1 MLVTTALTDR
11 LARRIFCSAGHY
23 APMTAF
29 SKRAN
34 TTYQNAQRRG
44 ASYQVN
50 CIKHTSGNV
59 QELACEDCG
68 EVKPLNAFSN
78 SARKVN
84 GSARCRDCV
93 SWTEADTT
101 TANPLP
107 APLEPRAPDELDF
120 RLNARDE
127 LEEEFETLDEEAE
140 ILVGGMTAMSVGDS
154 TTSVGRGGSGW
165 GLASSGQSDVT
176 STAGS
181 DSVRPRP
188 TRGNL
193 YTAYGP
199 DGQAETRAQSVITT
213 SDTTSITKT
222 NITTTRSSRGF
233 AKVSGRKAPIVAPDY
248 LTKAHPDEPRR
259 FRRFDDDS
267 GSEDEC

>member
-1 MLVTTALTDR
+1 MLVTTAVTDR

-29 SKRAN
+29 SKRST
-34 TTYQNAQRRG
+34 TTYKNAQRRG

-127 LEEEFETLDEEAE
+127 LDEEAE
-140 ILVGGMTAMSVGDS
+140 VLVGGMKAMSVVGG
-154 TTSVGRGGSGW
+154 TTSVSRTGSGW
-165 GLASSGQSDVT
+165 GLASSGQSEGT
-176 STAGS
+176 SIAGS

-199 DGQAETRAQSVITT
+199 NGQIETRAQSVITT
-213 SDTTSITKT
+213 SDTTSVTKT

-259 FRRFDDDS
+259 FSRFDDDS